1 MRLALRYA
9 ARTDVGLG
17 PKTRNEDSG
26 YAGPH
31 LLAVADGMGGTV
43 GGDVASATTIMTVR
57 ALDTPSHPE
66 PLRALGQAAIEAN
79 ARIAER
85 IETDPHLEG
94 MGTTLTAALF
104 DGYRASVAHIGDS
117 RAYLLRDGRLRM
129 LTHDH
134 TFVQSLVD
142 EGRIT
147 PEEAEVHPHR
157 SLIIRA
163 LEGRQDARPDLFAIE
178 LEVGD
183 RLLLCS
189 DGLDNAGIKD
199 PVIEAILL
207 RNATPDEAAAAL
219 VEAALRQGSP
229 DNVTCVV
236 ADLVD
241 ANEVDASMSEPVLV
255 GAVSEADPRLFGDLG
270 GGDFPSGRGPSAP
283 SDPVPPPS
291 PTETTAPL
299 EATPPIDEE
308 PPPDDEEPDPEEL
321 RYAPRPPSRFRWLTR
336 LCVTVVALGLI
347 GVGLRMAYDWTQRQY
362 YVGPYPA
369 GSTDL
374 NSRVAIFRGISQQ
387 IPGVKLSEVFELQNL
402 QLSQLPPYERE
413 RVVCTIAADD
423 LRHARS
429 IVAELTAK
437 AAGYT
442 TPPPNRRLTPSPTLT
457 TDAPRSRS
465 SSRHTEEPTAGAVR
479 SWAADRQADDLSDV
493 PVECDPD
500 DSISQPTGQK

>member
-57 ALDTPSHPE
+57 ALDKPNHPD
-66 PLRALGQAAIEAN
+66 PLRALNEAAIEAN

-104 DGYRASVAHIGDS
+104 DGYRANLAHIGDS

-163 LEGRQDARPDLFAIE
+163 LEGRQDARPDLFAID
-178 LEVGD
+178 LEPGD

-189 DGLDNAGIKD
+189 DGLDNAGVKD

-207 RNATPDEAAAAL
+207 RSATPDEAAAAL

-241 ANEVDASMSEPVLV
+241 ADEVDTSRAEPVLV
-255 GAVSEADPRLFGDLG
+255 GAVSEADPRLFGDLA
-270 GGDFPSGRGPSAP
+270 GGDYPSGRGASAP
-283 SDPVPPPS
+283 STPPPS

-299 EATPPIDEE
+299 EATSPVDDAAPAD
-308 PPPDDEEPDPEEL
+308 DDEEPDPEEL

-347 GVGLRMAYDWTQRQY
+347 GAGLRLAYDWTQRQY
-362 YVGPYPA
+362 YIGPYPA

-374 NSRVAIFRGISQQ
+374 SSKVAIFRGISQQ

-402 QLSQLPPYERE
+402 QLSELPPYERE

-437 AAGYT
+437 ATGHTA
-442 TPPPNRRLTPSPTLT
+442 PPPQRRLAPSPTLT
-457 TDAPRSRS
+457 TGAPRPRS
-465 SSRHTEEPTAGAVR
+465 STEPTGEPTAGTVR

-493 PVECDPD
+493 AVECDPD
-500 DSISQPTGQK
+500 APIPEPTGQK